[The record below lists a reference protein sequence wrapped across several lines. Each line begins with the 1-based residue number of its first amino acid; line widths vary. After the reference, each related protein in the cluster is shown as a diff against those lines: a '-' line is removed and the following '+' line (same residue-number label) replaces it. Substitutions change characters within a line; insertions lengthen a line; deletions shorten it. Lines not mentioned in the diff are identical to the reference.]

1 MYNVRLVILL
11 KPKLTRTHVLKTPS
25 LQEFLTTVFP
35 LAIFR
40 RFFLPVL
47 PEYCCYCCCFYC
59 YLVSLV
65 ADSGS
70 IVGESGRMRSGND
83 ALFSSFGVS

>member
-40 RFFLPVL
+40 RFFFACLARIL
-47 PEYCCYCCCFYC
+47 
-59 YLVSLV
+59 LLLL
-65 ADSGS
+65 
-70 IVGESGRMRSGND
+70 
-83 ALFSSFGVS
+83 LFLLLFGFTRG